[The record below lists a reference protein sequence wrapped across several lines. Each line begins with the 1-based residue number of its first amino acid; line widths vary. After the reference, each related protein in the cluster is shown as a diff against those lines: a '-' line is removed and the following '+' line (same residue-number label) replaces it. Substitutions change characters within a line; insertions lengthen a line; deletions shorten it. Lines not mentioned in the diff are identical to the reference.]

1 MPVPILCGFRLLQQ
15 YDFKKVK
22 FMVIKDK
29 YDIQIE
35 ENIWI
40 AKRLL
45 VDSVYSS
52 ANLEG
57 IAVTF
62 AQTQDILN
70 NVNVG
75 SLTPQDISKVC
86 CLRDSWEYLIDHIHD
101 DLNIGYLMD
110 VHELIARFDVPYS
123 YLGKIR
129 TDDVIIS
136 GTRWRPELHDVEF
149 YHTEL
154 KKLLEN
160 PNITDRAV
168 KTGLWLMRSQIFKD
182 GNKRIGSFAIN
193 KILIENGK
201 GIFNVPVELDG
212 VFKQLLVNYYESNDS
227 DELVQWIFENCLDGV
242 NPI

>member
-1 MPVPILCGFRLLQQ
+1 
-15 YDFKKVK
+15 
-22 FMVIKDK
+22 MVLRDK
-29 YDIQIE
+29 YKISMD

-70 NVNVG
+70 NVNV
-75 SLTPQDISKVC
+75 STLTPKDINKVC
-86 CLRDSWEYLIDHIHD
+86 CLRDTWEYLVDHIHEE
-101 DLNIGYLMD
+101 LNMAYLMNI
-110 VHELIARFDVPYS
+110 HELVARFDVPYF

-136 GTRWRPELHDVEF
+136 GTTWKPELHGVEY
-149 YHTEL
+149 YHNGL
-154 KKLLEN
+154 MKLMDN
-160 PNITDRAV
+160 PDITDRAI
-168 KTGLWLMRSQIFKD
+168 KTGLWIMRCQIFKD
-182 GNKRIGSFAIN
+182 GNKRVGSFAIN

-201 GIFNVPVELDG
+201 GIFKVPVELDG
-212 VFKQLLVNYYESNDS
+212 TFKQMLVDYYVSNNS
-227 DELVQWIFENCLDGV
+227 DELSEWIYNNCLEGV
-242 NPI
+242 NPIKYIDDSMDDDLSEENEYIPKM